1 MFSGIQRK
9 IRGNKQKMKFFISI
23 LLGIFL
29 MTYAVEGTYRLQPA
43 FSISVSPDL
52 SKNPTALKSIAE
64 SILQRSSNVP
74 VEVEGGQPIEIIPNS
89 FIVQLKSPEVGA
101 LEDTVGTMTADLTA
115 AGGNVTAVYD
125 QFGMFN
131 VQFDVP
137 EAGAA
142 SIAATGGSKTVRSS
156 LWRPIPQLRLSSMTL
171 SLVYNSRCYRTT
183 RIEWMRT

>member
-1 MFSGIQRK
+1 MREH
-9 IRGNKQKMKFFISI
+9 
-23 LLGIFL
+23 
-29 MTYAVEGTYRLQPA
+29 TELQPS
-43 FSISVSPDL
+43 FSLSVSPDL

-64 SILQRSSNVP
+64 SILQRSANVP

-142 SIAATGGSKTVRSS
+142 SIARTGGSTTVRSCFGG
-156 LWRPIPQLRLSSMTL
+156 Q
-171 SLVYNSRCYRTT
+171 SRS
-183 RIEWMRT
+183 